1 VSTELLIFIAA
12 VVAASLLILGLALF
26 LPGSRRA
33 AETGGDRT
41 DPRALQL
48 VPDRPAT
55 PATTSRP
62 AEVERVLSA
71 GPARYE
77 RVLRALWWLTIVAVA
92 VGVGGTDT
100 FAANRPYIFGIVAV
114 AAAAAFLLHELI
126 PEGRLG
132 RARFVVEAIVATALV
147 TAVVGLTGYGSSPFF
162 FGYYLVAA
170 AVALSMGGR
179 AAVAYAAVASLAYV
193 GLLALDPAA
202 GAYEYGDLLRFGLNI
217 GSIWLLA
224 YLAAVFGSEERRTRS
239 AVLRM
244 SLTDPLTG
252 LYNRGQLNTMLEQEI
267 QRTRRS
273 DRTFSLLMVDLDGLK
288 GVNDQLGH
296 HRGDQVL
303 RSLGGIIQRS
313 IRTVDTAARYG
324 GDEFLV
330 LLPETDTTGALVVAE
345 KIRAGAEALSV
356 TLGRDDLSASVSI
369 GLVSYPHDGQGME
382 ELLIAADRAMYAAKA
397 LGKNQISGSQVRRP
411 VAGALPAAVAI
422 ETGAPPMQAPPL
434 QVPRV
439 EAPLAQPA
447 IELPPAQPAPV
458 ETSEPT
464 TAAASPVAHEPAP
477 TAASAE
483 PAAAPAA
490 PDATAAAAAPTGQAP
505 PATSPAPP
513 AASSAPPPMAP
524 GADLPQRDANGRPSH
539 AAAEDPEDDL
549 DPVEARR
556 RIAAL
561 SYDPDHQVR
570 RAIDAF
576 LSPQPR
582 SEERDS

>member
-1 VSTELLIFIAA
+1 M
-12 VVAASLLILGLALF
+12 
-26 LPGSRRA
+26 
-33 AETGGDRT
+33 
-41 DPRALQL
+41 LQL
-48 VPDRPAT
+48 VPARPAM
-55 PATTSRP
+55 PTTARAP
-62 AEVERVLSA
+62 EVERVLA
-71 GPARYE
+71 GGPARYD
-77 RVLRALWWLTIVAVA
+77 RVLRALWWLTIAAVTIGIGLTNA
-92 VGVGGTDT
+92 
-100 FAANRPYIFGIVAV
+100 FAENRPYIFGIAGVAV
-114 AAAAAFLLHELI
+114 AAVLLLHELI

-132 RARFVVEAIVATALV
+132 RARFVVEAIVATCLV
-147 TAVVGLTGYGSSPFF
+147 TALVGLTGYGSSPFF

-330 LLPETDTTGALVVAE
+330 LLPETDPGGALVVAE

-356 TLGRDDLSASVSI
+356 TLGREELSASVSI

-411 VAGALPAAVAI
+411 VAGALPAAIAV
-422 ETGAPPMQAPPL
+422 ETGAPPVQAPPV
-434 QVPRV
+434 Q
-439 EAPLAQPA
+439 APPVQAAPA
-447 IELPPAQPAPV
+447 PPPVIEVPPAQLAPV
-458 ETSEPT
+458 ETPQP
-464 TAAASPVAHEPAP
+464 TAAAAPPVASETVA
-477 TAASAE
+477 
-483 PAAAPAA
+483 AAAPAA
-490 PDATAAAAAPTGQAP
+490 TDAAPAVASPATQAPPAPAAAPTAS
-505 PATSPAPP
+505 T
-513 AASSAPPPMAP
+513 ASSAPPPVA
-524 GADLPQRDANGRPSH
+524 ASAEQPQRDANGRPSQG
-539 AAAEDPEDDL
+539 AAVEEPEDDL